1 MIRRLLYLAIVTTS
15 ITANAQHNYTIQEGQ
30 APQADTSKSFT
41 TTITGVQMD
50 FVESEWRDFLHQYQG
65 KSGEPIK
72 NGDVVVMETEEVI
85 FPILDNEKVDIM
97 AMFRPFL
104 NQNGLDS
111 VMLTIWI
118 EREDSTHLNPLV
130 DEQAGQ
136 KVKDW
141 LLSFYAQIDRTAITT
156 D

>member
-1 MIRRLLYLAIVTTS
+1 MSLINRNDNSPRYEPQQAI
-15 ITANAQHNYTIQEGQ
+15 
-30 APQADTSKSFT
+30 
-41 TTITGVQMD
+41 
-50 FVESEWRDFLHQYQG
+50 
-65 KSGEPIK
+65 
-72 NGDVVVMETEEVI
+72 EVI

-118 EREDSTHLNPLV
+118 EREDTTHLNPLV
-130 DEQAGQ
+130 DEQAGK